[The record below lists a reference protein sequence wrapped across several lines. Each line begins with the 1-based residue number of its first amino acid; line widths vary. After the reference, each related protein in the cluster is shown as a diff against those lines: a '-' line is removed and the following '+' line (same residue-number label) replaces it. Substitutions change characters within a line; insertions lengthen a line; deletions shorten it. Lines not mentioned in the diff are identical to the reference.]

1 MPGSKN
7 GTELAIVSN
16 ARHEKKAPN
25 AKKPSPTLSK
35 LKDRLF
41 TETALK
47 FMFLSLLPSFY
58 DRQVENDRNCSEQNA
73 ADNCPCLELLFQ
85 CSALSL
91 AVV

>member
-1 MPGSKN
+1 M
-7 GTELAIVSN
+7 N
-16 ARHEKKAPN
+16 ARLEKKVP
-25 AKKPSPTLSK
+25 KREKQSPPLSK

-47 FMFLSLLPSFY
+47 FMFLSLLPGFY

-73 ADNCPCLELLFQ
+73 ADYCPGLELLFQ